1 MTENSP
7 LVGAPRG
14 ADNLR
19 TASASF
25 GGPSNLKNATGR
37 YKLGLTEASIWRIS
51 VRLIVVPEPATW
63 AMLLI
68 GFGALGILGYRKTRS
83 DNALA

>member
-7 LVGAPRG
+7 LVGAPWG

-25 GGPSNLKNATGR
+25 GGPSSLKNATGR

-51 VRLIVVPEPATW
+51 DD
-63 AMLLI
+63 MN
-68 GFGALGILGYRKTRS
+68 LG
-83 DNALA
+83 LAERETAAESGSER